1 LLPNGA
7 CCILQHARAGECHLR
22 HCHCHVC
29 ITCDYVTVVADF
41 LGGITGVVV
50 RVADGFGGGGGGG
63 DGGGRRSANT
73 EALAD
78 VFGDNIHVW

>member
-1 LLPNGA
+1 
-7 CCILQHARAGECHLR
+7 
-22 HCHCHVC
+22 
-29 ITCDYVTVVADF
+29 VTVVAGI

-50 RVADGFGGGGGGG
+50 RVADGFGGGGGDGG
-63 DGGGRRSANT
+63 GGGGGRRSANT